1 MNNTIIFILSLLT
14 IFSDLIETTYDMGS
28 FTRNRVIP
36 ALIFTYCFIEFYSLK
51 VWDICTSAS
60 VCYGDLE
67 TA

>member
-14 IFSDLIETTYDMGS
+14 IFSDLIETTYDLGA
-28 FTRNRVIP
+28 FTRTHIVP
-36 ALIFTYCFIEFYSLK
+36 ALIYTYCFIEFYSLK

-60 VCYGDLE
+60 VCYKDFE